1 MEQTDTRD
9 WAVAHLSGAIE
20 DTIVLQYA
28 EDLLDVCSGMERAGE
43 ALSEEAQEKREELEE
58 LVASIE
64 KRAKTYDPDLLD
76 IAERCVRV
84 CKTRVGERAIASE
97 MVDAN
102 GGEIETYV
110 RLVRSVRIMI
120 AMCASPVGKA

>member
-1 MEQTDTRD
+1 MENRDNQD

-20 DTIVLQYA
+20 DTIVLKYA
-28 EDLLDVCSGMERAGE
+28 EGVLSTCSEMELAGQK
-43 ALSEEAQEKREELEE
+43 LSEKQQRKRDELTE
-58 LVASIE
+58 LVDSIE
-64 KRAKTYDPDLLD
+64 ERTKTYDPDLLD

-97 MVDAN
+97 IRDEN

-110 RLVRSVRIMI
+110 RLVRSVRRMI
-120 AMCASPVGKA
+120 AAHTIPAKTS